1 MQDPSSPLRSIDNS
15 LEGTSMLKCSHL
27 IISAFLKRGI
37 DLSSPCR
44 YKEMMEKV
52 GFVDVVE
59 TKIEWPIGTWAK
71 GRYHKMI
78 GAWFQRD
85 LLAGVEGMCMGL
97 FTRVLAMEKK
107 EVDELVADVKRD
119 MQDKRI
125 HCYQDL

>member
-1 MQDPSSPLRSIDNS
+1 MQDPSSPLRGIDNS
-15 LEGTSMLKCSHL
+15 LEGTSMLKCFYL
-27 IISAFLKRGI
+27 MISAFLKHGI
-37 DLSSPCR
+37 DLSAPCR

-71 GRYHKMI
+71 SRYHKMI
-78 GAWFQRD
+78 GAWFQKD
-85 LLAGVEGMCMGL
+85 LLSGVEGMCMGL
-97 FTRVLAMEKK
+97 FTRVLTMEKEK
-107 EVDELVADVKRD
+107 VDELVADVKRD